1 MTVAQMLKLF
11 FAEKGKE
18 SAESAPPD
26 KLQLPIESE
35 IMPIAKERATKIS
48 CSQAEAIRGETHS

>member
-26 KLQLPIESE
+26 KLRLQIESE
-35 IMPIAKERATKIS
+35 IMPIDKNRATKIR
-48 CSQAEAIRGETHS
+48 CSQMEAIKG